1 MTKILVIRF
10 SSIGD
15 IVLTSPVLRC
25 IKEQIKDVELHYLTK
40 FQYASLV
47 DTNPY
52 VDKVHVWSDENEEV
66 LLNLKKE
73 NFDFVVDLHKNMRT
87 ATVKSYLRKKSA
99 SFPKLNIQKWFLV
112 NFKWNKLPD
121 VHIVDR
127 YFETVKSLGVK
138 NDNKGLDFFI
148 DIENKAFKTRFEAIE
163 KYIVVAIGA
172 QFATKRM
179 PAEKLCK
186 ILKNLPTP
194 IVLIGGSD
202 DREEG
207 MKIKNLLPNQD
218 INNTCGGLSLHESA
232 KVIKDALLLITHD
245 TGMMHIGA
253 AFDLPIISLWG
264 NTVPAFGM
272 YPYRP
277 QAPHS
282 FSIHEVKNL
291 SCRPCSKIGFQKC
304 PKEHFKCMME
314 QDVEEIKMKIDEYL
328 GGFLKFI

>member
-15 IVLTSPVLRC
+15 IVLTSPILRC

-40 FQYASLV
+40 FQYVSLV

-52 VDKVHVWSDENEEV
+52 VDKVHAWSDDNESV
-66 LLNLKKE
+66 LQNLSNE

-99 SFPKLNIQKWFLV
+99 SFPKLNIQKWLLV
-112 NFKWNKLPD
+112 NFKWDKLPD

-127 YFETVKSLGVK
+127 YFKAVEPLGVK
-138 NDNKGLDFFI
+138 NDLKGLDFFI
-148 DIENKAFKTRFEAIE
+148 DIQDKSFKTRFEAIE

-179 PAEKLCK
+179 PAEKLCE
-186 ILKNLPTP
+186 ILKDIPTP
-194 IVLIGGSD
+194 IVLIGGPD

-207 MKIKNLLPNQD
+207 MKIKNILPHQN
-218 INNTCGGLSLHESA
+218 INNTCGGLSIHESA
-232 KVIKDALLLITHD
+232 KVIKDSLLLITHD

-253 AFDLPIISLWG
+253 AFGVPIISLWG
-264 NTVPAFGM
+264 NTVPSFGM

-277 QAPHS
+277 QSPDS

-304 PKEHFKCMME
+304 PKKHFKCMMD
-314 QDVEEIKMKIDEYL
+314 QNVPAIKKKVDEYL
-328 GGFLKFI
+328 SGFLKFI